1 MNGKKLYLRIGI
13 LAVLLTVI
21 AASNRPAQA
30 FTEGCV
36 TDYSVCFGDDFP
48 NGQQGFCQY
57 GNCNCQLPDNTVF
70 YAPIY
75 CSAPIQ

>member
-30 FTEGCV
+30 FSGCV
-36 TDYSVCFGDDFP
+36 TDYSACFGDRP
-48 NGQQGFCQY
+48 NGQQGFCEY
-57 GNCNCQLPDNTVF
+57 GTCNCVLPDGTVF

-75 CSAPIQ
+75 CAAPIQ

>member
-30 FTEGCV
+30 FSACG
-36 TDYSVCFGDDFP
+36 TDYSVCFGDDWP